1 MQIRL
6 NGLLHSE
13 DNSAFK
19 VIYPFSLLHL
29 NTVQILQYDGVMMY
43 LFDLHWLGIVVDIE
57 VAIFF
62 MMIGNFASKSIKICK
77 YLDHGF
83 SGD

>member
-1 MQIRL
+1 VTQIRL

-43 LFDLHWLGIVVDIE
+43 LFDCDDNKKKCIVDI
-57 VAIFF
+57 
-62 MMIGNFASKSIKICK
+62 
-77 YLDHGF
+77 
-83 SGD
+83 

>member
-1 MQIRL
+1 
-6 NGLLHSE
+6 
-13 DNSAFK
+13 
-19 VIYPFSLLHL
+19 
-29 NTVQILQYDGVMMY
+29 
-43 LFDLHWLGIVVDIE
+43 VDIE

>member
-62 MMIGNFASKSIKICK
+62 LWWLVILQANQLK
-77 YLDHGF
+77 YVNT
-83 SGD
+83 